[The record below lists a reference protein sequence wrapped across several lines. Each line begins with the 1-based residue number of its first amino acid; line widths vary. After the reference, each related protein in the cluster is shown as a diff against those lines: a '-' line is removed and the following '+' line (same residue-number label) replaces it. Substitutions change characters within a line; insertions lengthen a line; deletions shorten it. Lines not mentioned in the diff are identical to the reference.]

1 MEREV
6 IRELVLGFSGWVV
19 SAAILYINFVMFF
32 SL

>member
-6 IRELVLGFSGWVV
+6 IRELVLCFSGWAV
-19 SAAILYINFVMFF
+19 SAAVLYINFVIFF

>member
-6 IRELVLGFSGWVV
+6 ILELVLCFSGWAV
-19 SAAILYINFVMFF
+19 SADVLYINFVMFF